1 MCTCMYMCARV
12 NGCVCVCVCVCAGVC
27 TGVAVCERACLCMC
41 AHVNGYVCVCVCVCV
56 RKRALTLYIAALS
69 TVQLL
74 LVSPS
79 CSQVPFRHVK
89 NIYFL
94 ESAYI

>member
-1 MCTCMYMCARV
+1 MLVHVCTCM
-12 NGCVCVCVCVCAGVC
+12 
-27 TGVAVCERACLCMC
+27 CMC
-41 AHVNGYVCVCVCVCV
+41 AHVNGYVCVCVCVCVCV

-89 NIYFL
+89 NIYSL